1 VRRIVIAGLLLCGT
15 LTGIQATLAA
25 PQARQTESRTQPPE
39 RPVAPASESMP
50 GGPFLSLEAAIR
62 TAVQQHPQL
71 ERAQA
76 GFLTARAITKQTK
89 ADRYPQLEASLAQG
103 AGSIRVRSSDG
114 AQVHTG
120 TGRGFGLSGALPL
133 SNQNMSTAGL
143 LLNQLVTDFGYTT
156 HRILASE
163 ATESASEKEIL
174 TKKAGVILNVQR
186 AYYTCLMQERL
197 VEIAGETL
205 TTRKALRDQIQ
216 ALYTRQLKSK
226 EDYDLALI
234 QVSDIELAQIRARND
249 LTQCFTALNNAM
261 GMEGGTRYTLER
273 VPIDVASPP
282 PAEVLIQDGL
292 KNRPE
297 LLGGQDRL
305 QASQELLNA
314 VKALNFGS
322 VSAVG
327 IAAVTQYY
335 TAHDVGVKDN
345 ETFPFWGFGATLRV
359 PLFTGFMIS
368 NQVDEAL
375 HRKGEVAQEVQII
388 GNEVVLQAIRA
399 YLSQVT
405 AAEQI
410 RLEDQRVALAQDALT
425 LAQERYRLGL
435 ASILDL
441 TTATAALF
449 EAKSLLAEAQYVYKS
464 SEAVVAY
471 AAGKDYQK
479 YE

>member
-1 VRRIVIAGLLLCGT
+1 MRRVIAGLLLCGT
-15 LTGIQATLAA
+15 ISWGQSSLAA
-25 PQARQTESRTQPPE
+25 PQNRSTESQSQRTE
-39 RPVAPASESMP
+39 RPTTPASESMP
-50 GGPFLSLEAAIR
+50 VGAFLSLEEAIR
-62 TAVQQHPQL
+62 TALQQHPQL

-76 GFLTARAITKQTK
+76 AALTARALTKQNK

-103 AGSIRVRSSDG
+103 AGSIRVRSADG
-114 AQVHTG
+114 AQIHTG
-120 TGRGFGLSGALPL
+120 YGRGFGLSGALPQQ
-133 SNQNMSTAGL
+133 NQNMSTAGL
-143 LLNQLVTDFGYTT
+143 LLNQLITDFGYTT

-163 ATESASEKEIL
+163 AIESASEKEIL

-197 VEIAGETL
+197 VEIAAETL
-205 TTRKALRDQIQ
+205 TARKVLRDQIQ
-216 ALYTRQLKSK
+216 ALYKRQLKSK

-234 QVSDIELAQIRARND
+234 QVSDIELAQIKARND

-261 GMEGGTRYTLER
+261 GVEGGGRYTLER
-273 VPIDVASPP
+273 VSIDVAAPP
-282 PAEVLIQDGL
+282 PAEVLVQDGL
-292 KNRPE
+292 RNRPE

-327 IAAVTQYY
+327 VAAVTQYY

-359 PLFTGFMIS
+359 PLFTGFMITH
-368 NQVDEAL
+368 QVGEAT
-375 HRKGEVAQEVQII
+375 HRKGEAEQELQII

-410 RLEDQRVALAQDALT
+410 RLEGERVSLAQDALK

-471 AAGKDYQK
+471 ATGKDYQR